1 MLSYLAISHWDCV
14 RNSKILLPLSGI
26 LFNRRNERSRVPALQ
41 SQGQVGREPLLL
53 FSLLKHKKIKT
64 ARHYCPVQQI
74 LPAPASFT
82 LCHENSV
89 AGKPCPVGHSRCSKE
104 VIDYVFFSV
113 NAEQLSRRE
122 VSWRG
127 DLDWIVRIFSWRCW
141 SGIERVCSGKRW
153 SRCPWKCLRDAWLWH
168 LGTWFIVAWVGL
180 GGCTRWSW
188 GSFPT

>member
-1 MLSYLAISHWDCV
+1 MPRVLALKSKLSGYCWQCFSQTEIGCLRLGIMLSYLAISHRDCV

-122 VSWRG
+122 VS
-127 DLDWIVRIFSWRCW
+127 
-141 SGIERVCSGKRW
+141 
-153 SRCPWKCLRDAWLWH
+153 
-168 LGTWFIVAWVGL
+168 
-180 GGCTRWSW
+180 
-188 GSFPT
+188 